1 MAKQKIILIIG
12 ALLFI
17 LTTAW
22 YVIGCPPLKKCLGTR
37 PPRGEDAKIVILKFV
52 GPWDTKENWASIA
65 EKFNKFKL
73 REENGFLNVVIQY
86 EMISDQINYEN
97 NVREMQYE
105 GDGPNIYMAF
115 NSWISRPGYKQKLLP
130 APKEMMAISQFENTF
145 AKAAAEDLVLI
156 DPETSE
162 KRIYA
167 LPFYIDTPA
176 LYYNTDRLANE
187 GLVKAPE
194 TWEEFK
200 DYVEKLTVLD
210 KNGNIEK
217 AGAAFGAGSNVNRSQ
232 DIVILLAM
240 QNNFRQ
246 NELEN
251 KNEAKNLTSLEDPQ
265 GIAAVKFYTDFADPA
280 KRFYTWN
287 EDQMY
292 SIDAFAQ
299 RKTAM
304 MINYSH
310 HIDNII
316 NKTGGTLSFKIAPVP
331 QLDKNY
337 KVNYASYWVP
347 VVPKIAPCR
356 SADPKVNCYDLAW
369 EFLNFAARKENA
381 KLYLDSTKRA
391 AANLELAKE
400 QASDYSDSRS
410 VFADQVFTAKSW
422 EHPYDK
428 ESDAALLELID
439 SIITK
444 DETKKQTLTEAITT
458 VKKKVKSLN

>member
-1 MAKQKIILIIG
+1 MTKQKIILIIG
-12 ALLFI
+12 ILLFI
-17 LTTAW
+17 FITAW
-22 YVIGCPPLKKCLGTR
+22 YTVGCFPLKKCPGSK
-37 PPRGEDAKIVILKFV
+37 PGVGPEPKIVILKFV
-52 GPWDTKENWASIA
+52 GPWDTKENWAGIA
-65 EKFNKFKL
+65 EKFNKFKMQ
-73 REENGFLNVVIQY
+73 EENGFLNVIIQY
-86 EMISDQINYEN
+86 EMVSDQINYEN
-97 NVREMQYE
+97 NVRETQFE
-105 GDGPNIYMAF
+105 GEGPNIHMIF
-115 NSWISRPGYKQKLLP
+115 NSWVSRYQQKLLP
-130 APKEMMAISQFENTF
+130 APKEMMAVPQFENTF
-145 AKAAAEDLVLI
+145 AKAAAEDLILP
-156 DPETSE
+156 DPITLE
-162 KRIYA
+162 KRIYSF
-167 LPFYIDTPA
+167 PFYIDTPA
-176 LYYNTDRLANE
+176 LYYNADRFANE
-187 GLVKAPE
+187 GLIRAPE

-200 DYVEKLTVLD
+200 NYVEKLTILD
-210 KNGNIEK
+210 KDGNIEN
-217 AGAAFGAGSNVNRSQ
+217 AGAAFGGGENINRSQ

-246 NELEN
+246 NVTE
-251 KNEAKNLTSLEDPQ
+251 NLTSLNNPQ

-299 RKTAM
+299 RKAAM

-316 NKTGGTLSFKIAPVP
+316 SKTGGTLNFKIAPIP

-369 EFLNFAARKENA
+369 EFLNFAAKKENA

-391 AANLELAKE
+391 AANLELARE
-400 QASDYSDSRS
+400 QASNYADIRS

-422 EHPYDK
+422 EHPDDK
-428 ESDAALLELID
+428 ESDNALLELID

-444 DETKKQTLTEAITT
+444 DETKKQTLTEAIITA
-458 VKKKVKSLN
+458 KKKVKSLN

>member
-12 ALLFI
+12 ILLFI
-17 LTTAW
+17 FITAW
-22 YVIGCPPLKKCLGTR
+22 YIVGCSPLKRCPGARPPLGLE
-37 PPRGEDAKIVILKFV
+37 PKIVILKFV
-52 GPWDTKENWASIA
+52 GPWDTKENWTGIA

-73 REENGFLNVVIQY
+73 REENGFLNVIIRY
-86 EMISDQINYEN
+86 EMASDQINYEN
-97 NVREMQYE
+97 NVREMQFE
-105 GDGPNIYMAF
+105 GEGPNIFMIF
-115 NSWISRPGYKQKLLP
+115 NSWVSRYRQKLLP
-130 APKEMMAISQFENTF
+130 APKEMMAVSQFENTF
-145 AKAAAEDLVLI
+145 AKAAVEDLVLP

-176 LYYNTDRLANE
+176 LYYNTDRFANE
-187 GLVKAPE
+187 GLAKAPE

-200 DYVEKLTVLD
+200 DYVEKLTIRD
-210 KNGNIEK
+210 ENGNIEK
-217 AGAAFGAGSNVNRSQ
+217 AGAAFGGGENVNRSQ
-232 DIVILLAM
+232 DIIILLAM

-246 NELEN
+246 NEAE
-251 KNEAKNLTSLEDPQ
+251 NLTSLENPE

-299 RKTAM
+299 RKAAM
-304 MINYSH
+304 MINYPYH
-310 HIDNII
+310 VNNILS
-316 NKTGGTLSFKIAPVP
+316 KTGGTLNFKIAPVP

-356 SADPKVNCYDLAW
+356 SADPKVSCYDLAW
-369 EFLNFAARKENA
+369 EFLNFAAKKENA
-381 KLYLDSTKRA
+381 RLYLDSTKRA
-391 AANLELAKE
+391 AANLELARE

-428 ESDAALLELID
+428 ESDSALLEMID

-444 DETKKQTLTEAITT
+444 DETKKQSLTEAIIAA
-458 VKKKVKSLN
+458 KKKVKSLN

>member
-1 MAKQKIILIIG
+1 MSKQKIVLIIG
-12 ALLFI
+12 ILFFI
-17 LTTAW
+17 LLIAW
-22 YVIGCPPLKKCLGTR
+22 YAISCPPLKKCPGTR

-52 GPWDTKENWASIA
+52 GQWDTKENWAGIA
-65 EKFNKFKL
+65 KKFNEFKL
-73 REENGFLNVVIQY
+73 REENGFLNVIIQY
-86 EMISDQINYEN
+86 EMVSDQINYEN
-97 NVREMQYE
+97 NVREMQFE

-115 NSWISRPGYKQKLLP
+115 NSWISRQGYQQKLLP
-130 APKEMMAISQFENTF
+130 APKEMMAIPQFENAF
-145 AKAAAEDLVLI
+145 AKAAAEDLVLT

-176 LYYNTDRLANE
+176 LYYNTDRFANE
-187 GLVKAPE
+187 GITKAPE

-200 DYVEKLTVLD
+200 NYVEKLTIRD
-210 KNGNIEK
+210 ENGNIEK
-217 AGAAFGAGSNVNRSQ
+217 AGAAFGGGENVNRSQ
-232 DIVILLAM
+232 DIIILLAM

-246 NELEN
+246 DQTG
-251 KNEAKNLTSLEDPQ
+251 NLTSLESPQ
-265 GIAAVKFYTDFADPA
+265 GVAAVKFYTDFADPA

-299 RKTAM
+299 RKAAM

-316 NKTGGTLSFKIAPVP
+316 SKTGGTLDFKIAPIP

-369 EFLNFAARKENA
+369 EFLNFAAKKENA

-391 AANLELAKE
+391 AANLELAEE
-400 QASDYSDSRS
+400 QASNYADVRR

-444 DETKKQTLTEAITT
+444 DETKKQPLIEAITA
-458 VKKKVKSLN
+458 VKNKVKSLN

>member
-1 MAKQKIILIIG
+1 MTKQKIILIVG
-12 ALLFI
+12 VLFFI
-17 LTTAW
+17 FITAW
-22 YVIGCPPLKKCLGTR
+22 YTIGCPPLKNCPGSR

-52 GPWDTKENWASIA
+52 GPWDTKENWAEIA
-65 EKFNKFKL
+65 EKFNKFKMQ
-73 REENGFLNVVIQY
+73 EENGFLNVIIKY
-86 EMISDQINYEN
+86 EMVSDQINYEN
-97 NVREMQYE
+97 SVREMQFE
-105 GDGPNIYMAF
+105 GDGPNIFMIF
-115 NSWISRPGYKQKLLP
+115 NSWTSRYYEKLLP
-130 APKEMMAISQFENTF
+130 APKEMITIPQFENTF
-145 AKAAAEDLVLI
+145 AKAATEDLI
-156 DPETSE
+156 IADPMTSE
-162 KRIYA
+162 ERVYA

-176 LYYNTDRLANE
+176 LYYNTDRFANE
-187 GLVKAPE
+187 GLARAPE

-200 DYVEKLTVLD
+200 NYVEKLTIRD
-210 KNGNIEK
+210 ENGNIEK
-217 AGAAFGAGSNVNRSQ
+217 AGAAFGGGENVNRSQ
-232 DIVILLAM
+232 DIIVLLAM

-246 NELEN
+246 NE
-251 KNEAKNLTSLEDPQ
+251 AGSLTSLNNPQ

-299 RKTAM
+299 RKAAM

-316 NKTGGTLSFKIAPVP
+316 SKTGNTLNFKIAPIP

-369 EFLNFAARKENA
+369 EFLNFAAQKENA
-381 KLYLDSTKRA
+381 RLYLDSTKRA
-391 AANLELAKE
+391 AANLELVKE
-400 QASDYSDSRS
+400 QASDYADIRS

-422 EHPYDK
+422 EHPYDQ
-428 ESDAALLELID
+428 ESDKALLELID

-444 DETKKQTLTEAITT
+444 DKTKKRTLTEAITT
-458 VKKKVKSLN
+458 AKKKVKSLN

>member
-1 MAKQKIILIIG
+1 MTKQKVILII
-12 ALLFI
+12 AILFFI
-17 LTTAW
+17 FLTAW
-22 YVIGCPPLKKCLGTR
+22 YVISCPPLKKCPGSR
-37 PPRGEDAKIVILKFV
+37 PPKAESAKTVILKFV
-52 GPWDTKENWASIA
+52 GPWDTKENWADIA
-65 EKFNKFKL
+65 KKFNDFKL
-73 REENGFLNVVIQY
+73 REENGFLNVLIQY
-86 EMISDQINYEN
+86 EMVSDQINYEN
-97 NVREMQYE
+97 NVREMQFE
-105 GDGPNIYMAF
+105 GDGPNIYMIF
-115 NSWISRPGYKQKLLP
+115 NSWASRYQEKLLP
-130 APKEMMAISQFENTF
+130 VPREMMTVMQFENTF
-145 AKAAAEDLVLI
+145 AKVSAEDFIL
-156 DPETSE
+156 PESKTSE

-176 LYYNTDRLANE
+176 LYYNADRFANE
-187 GLVKAPE
+187 GLIKAPE
-194 TWEEFK
+194 TWEDFK
-200 DYVEKLTVLD
+200 NYTEKLTIRD
-210 KNGNIEK
+210 ETGNIEK
-217 AGAAFGAGSNVNRSQ
+217 AGAAFGGGENVNRSQ
-232 DIVILLAM
+232 DIIILLVM

-246 NELEN
+246 NQAE
-251 KNEAKNLTSLEDPQ
+251 NLTSLNSPQ
-265 GIAAVKFYTDFADPA
+265 GIAAVKFYADFTDPA

-287 EDQMY
+287 ESQMY
-292 SIDAFAQ
+292 SIDAFVQ
-299 RKTAM
+299 RKAAM

-316 NKTGGTLSFKIAPVP
+316 SKDSTLNFKIAPVP

-369 EFLNFAARKENA
+369 EFLNFAAKKENA
-381 KLYLDSTKRA
+381 KLYLNSTKRA

-400 QASDYSDSRS
+400 QASSYTDLRS
-410 VFADQVFTAKSW
+410 IFAEQVFTAKSW

-428 ESDAALLELID
+428 ESDNALIEMIS

>member
-12 ALLFI
+12 VLFFI
-17 LTTAW
+17 FITAW
-22 YVIGCPPLKKCLGTR
+22 YTIGCPPLKKCPGTR
-37 PPRGEDAKIVILKFV
+37 EGVGPEPKIVILKFV
-52 GPWDTKENWASIA
+52 GPWDAKENWADIA
-65 EKFNKFKL
+65 KKFNKLKIQ
-73 REENGFLNVVIQY
+73 EENGFLNVIIQY

-97 NVREMQYE
+97 NVREMQFE
-105 GDGPNIYMAF
+105 GEGPNIYMIF
-115 NSWISRPGYKQKLLP
+115 NSWVPRYQQKLLP
-130 APKEMMAISQFENTF
+130 APKEMMTIAQFESTF
-145 AKAAAEDLVLI
+145 AKAAAEDLI
-156 DPETSE
+156 FTDSETSE

-176 LYYNTDRLANE
+176 LYYNVDRFANE

-200 DYVEKLTVLD
+200 DYVEKLTIRD
-210 KNGNIEK
+210 ENGNIEK
-217 AGAAFGAGSNVNRSQ
+217 AGAAFGGGKNVNRSQ
-232 DIVILLAM
+232 DIIILLAM

-246 NELEN
+246 NQAEN
-251 KNEAKNLTSLEDPQ
+251 FTSLNTPE
-265 GIAAVKFYTDFADPA
+265 GIAAVKFYTDFTDPV

-287 EDQMY
+287 EDQIY

-299 RKTAM
+299 RKAAM

-316 NKTGGTLSFKIAPVP
+316 SKTGGTLNFKIASIP

-347 VVPKIAPCR
+347 VVPKTAPCR
-356 SADPKVNCYDLAW
+356 SADPKVDCYDLAW
-369 EFLNFAARKENA
+369 EFLNFAAKKENA

-391 AANLELAKE
+391 AANLELVKE
-400 QASDYSDSRS
+400 QASDYSDLRS
-410 VFADQVFTAKSW
+410 VFADQVLTAKSW
-422 EHPYDK
+422 DHPYDK
-428 ESDAALLELID
+428 ESDEALLGLID

-444 DETKKQTLTEAITT
+444 DINKKKTLIEAITE
-458 VKKKVKSLN
+458 VKSKVKSLN

>member
-12 ALLFI
+12 ILFFI
-17 LTTAW
+17 LITAW
-22 YVIGCPPLKKCLGTR
+22 YVAGCFPLKKCPGSK
-37 PPRGEDAKIVILKFV
+37 PGAGSEPKIVILKFV
-52 GPWDTKENWASIA
+52 GPFDTKENWAGIA
-65 EKFNKFKL
+65 ERFNKFKMQ
-73 REENGFLNVVIQY
+73 ENNGFLNVIIQY

-97 NVREMQYE
+97 NVREMQFE
-105 GDGPNIYMAF
+105 GDGPNIFMMF
-115 NSWISRPGYKQKLLP
+115 NSWVSRPAYQEKLLP
-130 APKEMMAISQFENTF
+130 MPKEMMAVLQFENTF
-145 AKAAAEDLVLI
+145 VNVAIEDLVLP
-156 DPETSE
+156 DLETSE

-176 LYYNTDRLANE
+176 LYYNTDRFANE
-187 GLVKAPE
+187 GLIKAPE

-200 DYVEKLTVLD
+200 NYVEKLTIRD
-210 KNGNIEK
+210 ENGNIEK
-217 AGAAFGAGSNVNRSQ
+217 AGAAFGGGENVNRSQ
-232 DIVILLAM
+232 DIIILLTM

-246 NELEN
+246 NVTE
-251 KNEAKNLTSLEDPQ
+251 NLTSLNNPQ

-299 RKTAM
+299 RKAAM

-310 HIDNII
+310 HINNII
-316 NKTGGTLSFKIAPVP
+316 SKTGGTLDFKIAPIP

-369 EFLNFAARKENA
+369 EFLNFAAKKENA
-381 KLYLDSTKRA
+381 KLYLDSTERA

-400 QASDYSDSRS
+400 QSSNYADIRS

-428 ESDAALLELID
+428 ESDKALLEMID

-444 DETKKQTLTEAITT
+444 DETKKQTLTEAIIEA
-458 VKKKVKSLN
+458 KKKVKSLN